1 MSLFNSVTLLRI
13 SGLSAFFS
21 VPTYSAHQ
29 RTRCVSILNWEKR
42 NRAGYLQCLHV
53 GSGEFKCPLHW
64 QRVEGGH
71 SLTLYL
77 QVQPV
82 REDNVA
88 QNIKKVSLKTCLC
101 LMQGMKCPFFFYK
114 IPNVTLE
121 RTQNDTYPFLS
132 YFLKAG
138 NVFSGSSSCKKNI
151 NTKCLF
157 ASPHLHIEQYF
168 VQKDSFSSRS
178 NSKLIT
184 TFLHLKYRLFIRS
197 VKLTPI

>member
-82 REDNVA
+82 REHNVA
-88 QNIKKVSLKTCLC
+88 QNIEKVSLKTCLC
-101 LMQGMKCPFFFYK
+101 LMQGMKCPFF
-114 IPNVTLE
+114 L
-121 RTQNDTYPFLS
+121 QNP
-132 YFLKAG
+132 
-138 NVFSGSSSCKKNI
+138 
-151 NTKCLF
+151 KCDLR
-157 ASPHLHIEQYF
+157 E
-168 VQKDSFSSRS
+168 
-178 NSKLIT
+178 NSKWHIP
-184 TFLHLKYRLFIRS
+184 IS
-197 VKLTPI
+197 VVFFESWESIQWIIKL